1 MLRFFS
7 IWRSG
12 ALGDWFASDHTPPQ
26 TRPFRCD
33 WPRSGVTVAIKVQE
47 KSRLA
52 EFGGV
57 DRVVAERNLHLQL
70 EAGGSCAFIVK
81 MLGAFQVSSAAGFLN
96 AQRKFHGRVL
106 IRA

>member
-1 MLRFFS
+1 MISWGRVVFRWHTLEGGRRVCCSPLPRGLFDRA
-7 IWRSG
+7 RS
-12 ALGDWFASDHTPPQ
+12 D
-26 TRPFRCD
+26 
-33 WPRSGVTVAIKVQE
+33 VTVAIKVQE

-96 AQRKFHGRVL
+96 AQRKVHGRVL